1 MKEPWEVISLLE
13 ADNSRLAKKS
23 IICTE
28 IISSNDIFFNGCK
41 LALDAMIT
49 FGIKKVPEKTED
61 TGPGLSWDDF
71 LNVANTFINRS
82 CTGNAS
88 KDAVIQLMETA
99 TQEQWN
105 KWYRRIL
112 IKDLRCGVSIKT
124 LNNTTKKYPQYQVP
138 VFTCQLA
145 QDSIKYESKVCGKKL
160 IDIKMDGVRVITI
173 VYPTGKVN
181 HFSRNGKELFNF
193 EHIKQ
198 QFSFAASKFTEP
210 MVFDGEVMSSSFQDM
225 MKQLYRKENVLTNDA
240 VLYLFDMLTLADFEK
255 GICKIPQEKRSENLT
270 NWFQDKLFLQMLNV
284 RVIKQELV
292 DLDTN
297 EGYSRLLEI
306 NKTAIDGGYE
316 GIMIKDPLAPYE
328 CKRTFSWL
336 KLKPFIEIT
345 LEVIGVY
352 EGKDKN
358 TGLLGGFICSG
369 KDDGRQI
376 TVNVG
381 GGFND
386 NNRSTFWES
395 RNEIIG
401 QLVEVRA
408 DGITQNQDE
417 TYSLRFPRFKSF
429 RGFEPG
435 EKL

>member
-1 MKEPWEVISLLE
+1 MKAPWEVISLLE
-13 ADNSRLAKKS
+13 ADNSRLAKEV

-28 IISSNDIFFNGCK
+28 MMSSNDIFFNGCK
-41 LALDAMIT
+41 LAANTMIT
-49 FGIKKVPEKTED
+49 FGIKQVPEKIED

-82 CTGNAS
+82 CTGNAA
-88 KDAVIQLMETA
+88 KDTVIQLMETA

-112 IKDLRCGVSIKT
+112 IKDLRCGVSVKT
-124 LNNTTKKYPQYQVP
+124 LNKATRKNPQYQVP

-160 IDIKMDGVRVITI
+160 IEVKLDGVRVITI
-173 VYPTGKVN
+173 CYPDGKVD
-181 HFSRNGKELFNF
+181 HFSRNGKELLNF

-198 QFSFAASKFTEP
+198 QFSAVASKFAEP

-225 MKQLYRKENVLTNDA
+225 MKQLYRKENVLTGDA
-240 VLYLFDMLTLADFEK
+240 VLYLFDMMTLADFEK
-255 GICKIPQEKRSENLT
+255 GICKIPQEKRSENLS

-284 RVIKQELV
+284 KVVNQELV
-292 DLDTN
+292 DLDTK
-297 EGYSRLLEI
+297 EGYNRLLEI

-316 GIMIKDPLAPYE
+316 GIMMKDPTAPYE

-358 TGLLGGFICSG
+358 KGLLGGFICSG

-381 GGFND
+381 GGFTD
-386 NNRSTFWES
+386 DNRSTFWES

-401 QLVEVRA
+401 QLIEVRA
-408 DGITQNQDE
+408 DAISQNKDG
-417 TYSLRFPRFKSF
+417 TYSLRFSRFKSF